1 MRSPARLTDITN
13 EKNLNSSLLLT
24 NKNSILFK
32 MSIEHSLD
40 NRYDFKK
47 LDSSSLKSLHN
58 FIENTVGKNLT
69 ISKVEALFLRTRGDV
84 FSDETINGSERSI
97 IHFGKDRD
105 PFRIHG
111 YYNNF
116 YFVICK
122 IDPKHKV
129 HK

>member
-47 LDSSSLKSLHN
+47 
-58 FIENTVGKNLT
+58 IG
-69 ISKVEALFLRTRGDV
+69 
-84 FSDETINGSERSI
+84 
-97 IHFGKDRD
+97 
-105 PFRIHG
+105 
-111 YYNNF
+111 
-116 YFVICK
+116 
-122 IDPKHKV
+122 
-129 HK
+129 